1 MKKLPKAIHIVG
13 QVWIWLAIF
22 WILLSYSLN
31 LIFSKEPID
40 HRVLA
45 FLNVWFVF
53 IVLLIILPRYLLT
66 DLFGK
71 IANRSGDSFNRAID
85 GNESKIIPFLT
96 EIFGSKIFFSL
107 AAVGYLILMVF
118 FAISHN

>member
-1 MKKLPKAIHIVG
+1 MKKLPKTIHIAG
-13 QVWIWLAIF
+13 RVWIWLAVF
-22 WILLSYSLN
+22 WILLSYFLN

-40 HRVLA
+40 HRILA

-53 IVLLIILPRYLLT
+53 IALLIILPGYLLT
-66 DLFGK
+66 EVSEK
-71 IANRSGDSFNRAID
+71 IANRYGDSFNKAIN

-96 EIFGSKIFFSL
+96 EIFQSKIFISI
-107 AAVGYLILMVF
+107 AAVGYLIVMVF

>member
-13 QVWIWLAIF
+13 RVWIWLAVF

-40 HRVLA
+40 HRLLA

-53 IVLLIILPRYLLT
+53 IALLIILPGYLLT
-66 DLFGK
+66 KVSEK
-71 IANRSGDSFNRAID
+71 IANRYGDSFNKTIN

-96 EIFGSKIFFSL
+96 EIFQTKIFISV
-107 AAVGYLILMVF
+107 AAVGYLILMIF

>member
-13 QVWIWLAIF
+13 RVWIWLAVF

-40 HRVLA
+40 HRILA

-53 IVLLIILPRYLLT
+53 IALLIILPGYLLAEVSE
-66 DLFGK
+66 K
-71 IANRSGDSFNRAID
+71 IANRYGDSFNKAIN

-96 EIFGSKIFFSL
+96 EIFQSKIFISI

>member
-13 QVWIWLAIF
+13 RVWIWLAVF

-40 HRVLA
+40 HRLLA

-53 IVLLIILPRYLLT
+53 IALLIILPGYLLT
-66 DLFGK
+66 EVSEK
-71 IANRSGDSFNRAID
+71 IANRYGDSFNKAIN

-96 EIFGSKIFFSL
+96 EIFQSKIFISI

>member
-13 QVWIWLAIF
+13 RVWIWLAVF

-40 HRVLA
+40 HRILA

-53 IVLLIILPRYLLT
+53 IALLIILPGYLLT
-66 DLFGK
+66 EVSEK
-71 IANRSGDSFNRAID
+71 IANRYGDSFNKAIN

-96 EIFGSKIFFSL
+96 EIFQSKIFISI

>member
-1 MKKLPKAIHIVG
+1 MKKLPEAIHIVG
-13 QVWIWLAIF
+13 RVWIWLAVF
-22 WILLSYSLN
+22 WILLSYFLN

-40 HRVLA
+40 HRILA

-53 IVLLIILPRYLLT
+53 IALLIILPGYLLT
-66 DLFGK
+66 EVSEK
-71 IANRSGDSFNRAID
+71 IANRYGDSFNEAIN

-96 EIFGSKIFFSL
+96 EIFQSKIFISI

>member
-13 QVWIWLAIF
+13 RVWIWLAVF

-40 HRVLA
+40 HRILA

-53 IVLLIILPRYLLT
+53 IALLIILPGYLLT
-66 DLFGK
+66 EVSEK
-71 IANRSGDSFNRAID
+71 IANRYGDSFNKAIN

-96 EIFGSKIFFSL
+96 EIFQSKIFISI

-118 FAISHN
+118 FAISYN